1 MLPHGISCA
10 LFPESTKPCP
20 CGMIFSKSCATISPI
35 YVKPWERSNGEV
47 KRYAYRS
54 KVTAAGV
61 RVGVRSGVV
70 AVQVRSA
77 VVLVLAVVAAD
88 VQNNA
93 GGVVV
98 AVVVMRTE
106 IPKWNT
112 GLLVR

>member
-1 MLPHGISCA
+1 MSLWHDLQQG
-10 LFPESTKPCP
+10 L
-20 CGMIFSKSCATISPI
+20 CGYLTHLYQA
-35 YVKPWERSNGEV
+35 WERPDYEV
-47 KRYAYRS
+47 RRYAYQS
-54 KVTAAGV
+54 KETAADV
-61 RVGVRSGVV
+61 RVRVRGGVV
-70 AVQVRSA
+70 AVQVESA
-77 VVLVLAVVAAD
+77 VVLVLVVVAAD

>member
-1 MLPHGISCA
+1 
-10 LFPESTKPCP
+10 
-20 CGMIFSKSCATISPI
+20 MIFSKSCANTSPI

-47 KRYAYRS
+47 KWYANLS
-54 KVTAAGV
+54 KVTAPDV
-61 RVGVRSGVV
+61 RVRVRSGVV
-70 AVQVRSA
+70 AVQVESA